1 MRQITYRSA
10 IQEALR
16 EEMARDPN
24 VILLGED
31 IGPGG
36 VYGVTEGL
44 QEKFGEERVIDMPIA
59 ETAIVGGA
67 IGAALNG
74 LRPVAEIMHSD
85 FILVAMDGICN
96 VAAKL
101 RFASGGKASAPITIR
116 APSGASGAGLHHGQS
131 LEACFLNVPGLKLVI
146 PSTPYDAKG
155 LLKASI
161 RDNDPV
167 IFFEHK
173 YSYDVQGEVPEGEFT
188 IPLGRADVKRPGKDV
203 TLIALGGMVRQAL
216 EAAAD
221 LAAEGIDCEVVDPRT
236 ILPLDQ
242 KTILDSA
249 AKTRRVV
256 IVHEAPKTGGIG
268 GEIAAVI
275 AEKAF
280 GDLKAPVMRVGAPFT
295 PVPRRPYEEIYLP
308 DKIKIA
314 HAVRRVMA

>member
-1 MRQITYRSA
+1 MRQISYRSA
-10 IQEALR
+10 IREALWD
-16 EEMARDPN
+16 EMNRDPN

-59 ETAIVGGA
+59 ETVIVGGA

-131 LEACFLNVPGLKLVI
+131 LEACFLNVPGLKLVM

-173 YSYDVQGEVPEGEFT
+173 YSYEMQGEVPEEEYT
-188 IPLGRADVKRPGKDV
+188 IPLGRADVKRLGKDV

-216 EAAAD
+216 EAADD
-221 LAAEGIDCEVVDPRT
+221 LAMEGIDCEVVDPRT

-242 KTILDSA
+242 KTILDSV

-256 IVHEAPKTGGIG
+256 IVHEAPKTGGVG

-275 AEKAF
+275 AEEAF

-308 DKIKIA
+308 NKTKIT
-314 HAVRRVMA
+314 HAVKRIMG

>member
-1 MRQITYRSA
+1 MRKISYRAA
-10 IQEALR
+10 IREALL
-16 EEMARDPN
+16 EEMESDPD

-44 QEKFGEERVIDMPIA
+44 QTKFGEDRVIDMPIA

-85 FILVAMDGICN
+85 FILIAMDGICN
-96 VAAKL
+96 VAAKM

-116 APSGASGAGLHHGQS
+116 TASGASGAGLHHGQS
-131 LEACFLNVPGLKLVI
+131 LEACFQNIPGLKLVM
-146 PSTPYDAKG
+146 PSTPADAKG

-161 RDNDPV
+161 RDDDPV

-173 YSYDVQGEVPEGEFT
+173 YSYGLEGEVPDGDYT
-188 IPLGRADVKRPGKDV
+188 IPLGLADIKRRGKDV
-203 TLIALGGMVRQAL
+203 TIIASGGMVREAL

-221 LAAEGIDCEVVDPRT
+221 LAVDGIDCEVIDPRT
-236 ILPLDQ
+236 ILPLDEN
-242 KTILDSA
+242 TILGSV
-249 AKTRRVV
+249 AKTRRAV
-256 IVHEAPKTGGIG
+256 IVHEAPKTGGAG
-268 GEIAAVI
+268 GEIAAMI

-280 GDLKAPVMRVGAPFT
+280 GDLKAPVLRVGAPFM
-295 PVPRRPYEEIYLP
+295 PVPRRPYEQIYLP
-308 DKIKIA
+308 DKGKIIA
-314 HAVRRVMA
+314 AVRKVIG